1 MIVSPVFVSW
11 YKYGCLVCE
20 SFSVVTLPFPFLVVF
35 YYGTIKPE
43 MLLVV
48 ICMLLGSLLLRT
60 DKLLVC

>member
-35 YYGTIKPE
+35 YYCTRKTRNVVSCYLHVVGKP
-43 MLLVV
+43 VV
-48 ICMLLGSLLLRT
+48 KNR
-60 DKLLVC
+60 